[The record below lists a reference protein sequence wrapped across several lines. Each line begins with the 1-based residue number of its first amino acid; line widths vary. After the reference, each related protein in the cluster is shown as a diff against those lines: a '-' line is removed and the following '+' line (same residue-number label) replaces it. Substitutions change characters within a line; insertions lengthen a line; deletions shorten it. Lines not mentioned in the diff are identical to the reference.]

1 MASKAWTG
9 VLFLLSISAP
19 HAAAVNF
26 PWESVQLTA
35 RDVAS
40 FPSVR
45 FGNDYLAATSP
56 LAYTNCRAFPGTAAW
71 PADAEWKRLNTT
83 LDGALLKPRPA
94 GAVCYK
100 GPDYDAKTC
109 RYVSRIA
116 TYTHYWL
123 DTPLDVLTQ
132 WPEGNTCL
140 ASPTVA
146 TAKNAGNCTQ
156 GGYPEYVVNATTVK
170 HVQAAVNFA
179 RNKGLRLVIKNTGHD
194 FGGRSVGAGALSIWV
209 HNLKSFEFLPEYR
222 MGEYSGM
229 AVRFGAGLESWE
241 LFNYMGA
248 HNLSVAAPGG
258 STVGTLGGW
267 FAMGGHG
274 SVTSYLG
281 LGSDQAL
288 SIEVVTAD
296 GRLVTADPF
305 QNTDLF
311 FALRGG
317 GPSTYGVM
325 TSVVMKAFPP
335 INVTTSS
342 VSIQFS
348 PEGNRPS
355 RSPFGF
361 GGPPP
366 AGNGSNP
373 FSFPNGTN
381 PFSFPNGTNPFFPNG
396 TSPFFLNGTNPFFPN
411 GTSNASVPFFPF
423 PQPGTASSA
432 DIFWKAVSI
441 YYRFGQKVLDAGGMC
456 YGYIYPTG
464 NGSFSFTSSQY
475 LANIAPERAQ
485 ALMQPLYD
493 ELANVTGIRLSNPRP
508 RFASVYGSGHRE
520 GGGDG
525 PVQTRYR
532 SRLFPRTNWADD
544 ALFNRT
550 MAAIRA
556 SIEAGYTFHGIMHAP
571 TYKTAGWPGR
581 TSAVNPA
588 WRNALLHASLMETQ
602 PVGLTA
608 AQAVERDAAAKK
620 QLDTWRA
627 VTPGSGAYMNEGDP
641 TEPNWQQ
648 SFYGNLYPQLLEIKR
663 QRDPWGLF
671 WAPTTPGSEAWE
683 VRTADGYPGSQNG
696 RLCRVGTPA
705 NGGGAGGDDGGDD
718 GDDDGGDDGD
728 DDSDGN

>member
-1 MASKAWTG
+1 MASTVWTR
-9 VLFLLSISAP
+9 VLLLLSLSVQY
-19 HAAAVNF
+19 AAAANF
-26 PWESVQLTA
+26 PWEAVQLTA
-35 RDVAS
+35 RDVAD
-40 FPSVR
+40 FPAVR
-45 FGNDYLAATSP
+45 FGNDYLAGTSP
-56 LAYTNCRAFPGTAAW
+56 LAYTECRAFPGTPAW
-71 PADAEWKRLNTT
+71 PSAAEWTRLNFT
-83 LDGALLKPRPA
+83 LDGALLQPKPA

-100 GPDYDAKTC
+100 GPDYNARTC
-109 RYVSRIA
+109 QYVSRIA
-116 TYTHYWL
+116 TFTHYWL

-140 ASPTVA
+140 ASARRVA
-146 TAKNAGNCTQ
+146 DNCTQ

-194 FGGRSVGAGALSIWV
+194 FGGRSVGAGALSVWV
-209 HNLKSFEFLPEYR
+209 HNLKSFEFLPQYR
-222 MGEYSGM
+222 IGSGNNGYSGM

-248 HNLSVAAPGG
+248 HNISVAAPGG

-288 SIEVVTAD
+288 SIEVVAAD
-296 GRLVTADPF
+296 GRLVTADPY

-335 INVTTSS
+335 INVTSSS
-342 VSIQFS
+342 VNINFS
-348 PEGNRPS
+348 PEGSGPS

-366 AGNGSNP
+366 PLPG
-373 FSFPNGTN
+373 NGTN
-381 PFSFPNGTNPFFPNG
+381 PFGLPNGTHPFGPFGFPNG
-396 TSPFFLNGTNPFFPN
+396 TSSFFPN
-411 GTSNASVPFFPF
+411 STSFNASAPFPAFGF

-432 DIFWKAVSI
+432 DMFWKAVGI
-441 YYRFGQKVLDAGGMC
+441 YYRFGQKVLDVGGMC

-464 NGSFSFTSSQY
+464 NGSFSFTSSQFMV
-475 LANIAPERAQ
+475 NMAPERAQ
-485 ALMQPLYD
+485 ALMQPLFD
-493 ELANVTGIRLSNPRP
+493 ELANATGIRLSNPRS
-508 RFASVYGSGHRE
+508 RFSSIYGSGHRE

-532 SRLFPRTNWADD
+532 SRLFPRANWKDD
-544 ALFNRT
+544 ALFAKT

-608 AQAVERDAAAKK
+608 AKAIERDAAARK

-648 SFYGNLYPQLLEIKR
+648 SFYGNLYPQLLAIKHR
-663 QRDPWGLF
+663 RDPWGLF

-683 VRTADGYPGSQNG
+683 VRTEDGYPGSQNG
-696 RLCRVGTPA
+696 RLCRVGAPA
-705 NGGGAGGDDGGDD
+705 YGGGGGDGDGDDTGGDDDGDDGDD
-718 GDDDGGDDGD
+718 GDDDQ
-728 DDSDGN
+728 

>member
-1 MASKAWTG
+1 MAPSTWTILAG
-9 VLFLLSISAP
+9 LLGLLAP
-19 HAAAVNF
+19 HVTAVNF
-26 PWESVQLTA
+26 PWESVQLTQ
-35 RDVAS
+35 RDIANFS
-40 FPSVR
+40 AVR
-45 FGNDYLAATSP
+45 FGNDYLAASSP
-56 LAYTNCRAFPGTAAW
+56 LAHASCRAFPGTAVW
-71 PADAEWKRLNTT
+71 PTDADWARLNATVN
-83 LDGALLKPRPA
+83 GVLLKPRPA
-94 GAVCYK
+94 AAVCYP
-100 GPDYDAKTC
+100 GPAYDAKTC
-109 RYVSRIA
+109 RYLARVA

-140 ASPTVA
+140 ATLKT
-146 TAKNAGNCTQ
+146 TANSNCTQ

-170 HVQAAVNFA
+170 HIQAAVNFA
-179 RNKGLRLVIKNTGHD
+179 RNKNLRLVIKNTGHD

-209 HNLKSFEFLPEYR
+209 HNLKSIEFLPHYR
-222 MGEYSGM
+222 LGSGATGFDGM
-229 AVRFGAGLESWE
+229 AVRYGAGVESWE
-241 LFNYMGA
+241 LFNHMGA
-248 HNLSVAAPGG
+248 HNISVAAPGG

-267 FAMGGHG
+267 LAMGGHG
-274 SVTSYLG
+274 SATSYLG

-325 TSVVMKAFPP
+325 TSVVVKAFPP
-335 INVTTSS
+335 INVTSSS
-342 VSIQFS
+342 VNIDFS
-348 PEGNRPS
+348 SGGAAASRP
-355 RSPFGF
+355 PFGF
-361 GGPPP
+361 PGGPPP
-366 AGNGSNP
+366 ANGTNP
-373 FSFPNGTN
+373 FAFPNGTNPFFPNGTNPFAFPNGTN
-381 PFSFPNGTNPFFPNG
+381 PFSFPNGTNASTPF
-396 TSPFFLNGTNPFFPN
+396 PF
-411 GTSNASVPFFPF
+411 AF

-432 DIFWKAVSI
+432 DTFWAAVGK

-464 NGSFSFTSSQY
+464 NGSFSFTSSQF
-475 LANIAPERAQ
+475 LANVTPERAQ
-485 ALMQPLYD
+485 TLMQPLFD
-493 ELANVTGIRLSNPRP
+493 DLATLGIRLSNPRP
-508 RFASVYGSGHRE
+508 RFVSVYGSGHRE
-520 GGGDG
+520 GAGDG

-532 SRLFPRTNWADD
+532 SRLFPRANWADD

-550 MAAIRA
+550 MAAIRG

-571 TYKTAGWPGR
+571 TYATAGWPGR
-581 TSAVNPA
+581 NSAVNPA

-608 AQAVERDAAAKK
+608 AQAQVRDDRARA

-648 SFYGNLYPQLLEIKR
+648 SFYGNLYPQLLAIKR
-663 QRDPWGLF
+663 RRDPWGLF
-671 WAPTTPGSEAWE
+671 WAPTTPGSEAWA

-696 RLCRVGTPA
+696 PLCRVAAPVYGGSGGSGV
-705 NGGGAGGDDGGDD
+705 GGGDDGGDGGDD
-718 GDDDGGDDGD
+718 GDDGDDQ
-728 DDSDGN
+728 